1 MSSASNNMDKKLLL
15 IQHLYGEREDAEEL
29 KELLKDP
36 ACRAEYEVLR
46 AVKRKLENRA
56 LRRPVSAPEDAIDKI
71 IASTRPKLTPIW
83 KLPARRSKRFAVLGG
98 AAAVA
103 ACLLVVFLLPGRQT
117 QEPAVISDEVPN
129 PVELVNWDDTQKR
142 IEMQQ
147 TLNVVRQRTRPDLW
161 DESAVM
167 RLDSIAGNLNSSP
180 SGVESASTLPQ

>member
-36 ACRAEYEVLR
+36 ACRAEYGVLR

-56 LRRPVSAPEDAIDKI
+56 LRRPVTAPEDAVDQIV
-71 IASTRPKLTPIW
+71 ASARPKLTPIW
-83 KLPARRSKRFAVLGG
+83 SLPTSRLKRFAVLGG
-98 AAAVA
+98 AGAIA
-103 ACLLVVFLLPGRQT
+103 ACLLVVFLFSEAPTEYG
-117 QEPAVISDEVPN
+117 AVVSDEAPD
-129 PVELVNWDDTQKR
+129 PVELMNWDDTQER

-167 RLDSIAGNLNSSP
+167 RLDSLAGNLNSSP

>member
-36 ACRAEYEVLR
+36 ACRAEYQALR
-46 AVKRKLENRA
+46 DVKRKLENRA
-56 LRRPVSAPEDAIDKI
+56 LRRPVTAPESAVDKI
-71 IASTRPKLTPIW
+71 IASARPKLTPIW
-83 KLPARRSKRFAVLGG
+83 KLPTGRSKRFAVLGG
-98 AAAVA
+98 VGAVA
-103 ACLLVVFLLPGRQT
+103 ACLLVVFLIPGRQT
-117 QEPAVISDEVPN
+117 QEPAVISEESLSPEEMVK
-129 PVELVNWDDTQKR
+129 WDDTQER

-167 RLDSIAGNLNSSP
+167 RLDSLAGNLNSSP

>member
-15 IQHLYGEREDAEEL
+15 IQHLYGDREDAEEL

-36 ACRAEYEVLR
+36 AWRAEYQALR
-46 AVKRKLENRA
+46 DVKRKLENRA
-56 LRRPVSAPEDAIDKI
+56 LRRPVTAPESAVDKI
-71 IASTRPKLTPIW
+71 IASARPKLTPIW
-83 KLPARRSKRFAVLGG
+83 KLPTSRSKRFAVLGG
-98 AAAVA
+98 VGAVA

-117 QEPAVISDEVPN
+117 QEPAVISDEVQDPA
-129 PVELVNWDDTQKR
+129 ELVNWDDTQER

-167 RLDSIAGNLNSSP
+167 RLDSLAGNLNSSP

>member
-1 MSSASNNMDKKLLL
+1 MSSASHNMDKKLLL

-36 ACRAEYEVLR
+36 ACRAEYGVLR
-46 AVKRKLENRA
+46 DVKRKLENRA
-56 LRRPVSAPEDAIDKI
+56 LRRPVTAPEDAVDHI
-71 IASTRPKLTPIW
+71 IASARPKLTPIW
-83 KLPARRSKRFAVLGG
+83 KLPTSRSKRISVLGG
-98 AAAVA
+98 VGAVA
-103 ACLLVVFLLPGRQT
+103 ACLLVVFLLLGRQS
-117 QEPAVISDEVPN
+117 QESAVISDEVQDPA
-129 PVELVNWDDTQKR
+129 ELVNWDDTQER

-167 RLDSIAGNLNSSP
+167 RLDSLAGNLNSSP